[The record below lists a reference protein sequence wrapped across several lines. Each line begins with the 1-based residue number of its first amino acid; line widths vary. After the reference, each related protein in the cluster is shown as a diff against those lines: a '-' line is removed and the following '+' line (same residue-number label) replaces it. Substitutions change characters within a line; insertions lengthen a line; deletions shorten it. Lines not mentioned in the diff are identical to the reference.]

1 MKRFAAVTLA
11 VTVLG
16 IGSLAAGEVRFKKTV
31 VDKTFRSEGVAIG
44 DINHDG
50 KTDIFAGDVWY
61 AAPDWT
67 MHEVRKVGAYDPKG
81 YSQCFQ
87 NFSFDVNGDGWIDS
101 IIVTWPGK
109 ECFWYENPRNE
120 PGHWKQ
126 RLVTKTAANETSL
139 FADLLGTGR
148 KVLICGVLPQRV
160 MAWFSIPKNP
170 DDPWDM
176 HAVSGPNAPGTQ
188 NYSHGLG
195 TGDVNRDGRTDII
208 VTEGWWEA
216 PEDRTQSPWTWHP
229 VKLGPK
235 CADMIAYDVDGDGDN
250 DIITSSAHN
259 YGMWWHEQ
267 IKGAEGITFKMHE
280 FFKAFS
286 QTHAVRL
293 VDMNGDGLKDLV
305 TGKRYFA
312 HGGNDPGGKEPAV
325 LYWFELKRPAKGKVQ
340 FVPHPIDDD
349 SGVGTQFEVADF
361 DGDSRPDII
370 TSSKKGVHLFIQQR

>member
-1 MKRFAAVTLA
+1 MKRLATVVLA
-11 VTVLG
+11 VCVVGTASV
-16 IGSLAAGEVRFKKTV
+16 AADEIRFKKTV

-61 AAPDWT
+61 AAPDWK
-67 MHEVRKVGAYDPKG
+67 MHEIRKVGAYNPKG

-87 NFSFDVNGDGWIDS
+87 NFSCDVNGDGWIDS
-101 IIVTWPGK
+101 IIVNWPGK
-109 ECFWYENPRNE
+109 ECFWYENPKNK

-126 RLVTKTAANETSL
+126 RLVTKSAANETSV
-139 FADLLGTGR
+139 FADLLGNGT
-148 KVLICGVLPQRV
+148 KVLICGVLPERV
-160 MAWFSIPKNP
+160 MAWFSIPKDVNA
-170 DDPWDM
+170 PWDQ
-176 HAVSGPNAPGTQ
+176 HTISGPNAPGTQ
-188 NYSHGLG
+188 RYDHGLG
-195 TGDVNRDGRTDII
+195 TGDVNGDGRNDIL

-235 CADMIAYDVDGDGDN
+235 CADMIAHDLDGDGDN
-250 DIITSSAHN
+250 DIITSSAHD

-267 IKGAEGITFKMHE
+267 VKGEKGITFKMHE

-286 QTHAVRL
+286 QTHALHL

-312 HGGNDPGGKEPAV
+312 HGGKDPGGKEPAV
-325 LYWFELKRPAKGKVQ
+325 LYWFELKRPAKGK
-340 FVPHPIDDD
+340 FEFIPHKIDDD
-349 SGVGTQFEVADF
+349 SGVGTQFEVTDF

-370 TSSKKGVHLFIQQR
+370 TSNKKGVYLFIQQR

>member
-61 AAPDWT
+61 AAGDWT

-109 ECFWYENPRNE
+109 ECFWYENPKNK